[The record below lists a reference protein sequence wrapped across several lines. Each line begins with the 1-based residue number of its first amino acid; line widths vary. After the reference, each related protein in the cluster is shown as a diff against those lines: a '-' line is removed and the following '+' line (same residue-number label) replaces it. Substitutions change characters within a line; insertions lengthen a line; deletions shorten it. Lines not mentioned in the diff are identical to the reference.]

1 MVIKNVVVSSES
13 HFSWKNSHKSIS
25 YAVMLSTSRYLL
37 HKKAILISIY
47 KSHNIWSQIHQKHVK
62 NTYILEI
69 YYATYVCN
77 DDDPK
82 KYDFTIYTTSSHSRE
97 EISHFSKVHDHKTV
111 LTYGIFWY
119 FLYPKKRNCLR
130 NNTRIENFF
139 SSSFITI
146 QGFL

>member
-62 NTYILEI
+62 KHVHTWNLLCYIRMQWWWS
-69 YYATYVCN
+69 
-77 DDDPK
+77 K

-130 NNTRIENFF
+130 NNTRIGKFF
-139 SSSFITI
+139 RSSFITI